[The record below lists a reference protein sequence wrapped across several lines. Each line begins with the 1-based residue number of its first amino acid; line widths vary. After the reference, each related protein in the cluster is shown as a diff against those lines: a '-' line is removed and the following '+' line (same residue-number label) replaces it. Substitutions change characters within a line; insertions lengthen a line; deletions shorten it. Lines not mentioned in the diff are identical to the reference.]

1 MSLERVLKTL
11 ESFGLTRKD
20 AKAYIYLAK
29 KGPKGGKDLAIA
41 LKLTH
46 PQLNSIL
53 VNLQKKGFICASAQ
67 RQDLF
72 LALAFEQILDMMIE
86 IKDEEAQAVR
96 KTREELLHSWG
107 TITKKTTNA

>member
-29 KGPKGGKDLAIA
+29 KGPKEAKDLAIA

-53 VNLQKKGFICASAQ
+53 ANLQKKGFICTSAQ

-72 LALAFEQILDMMIE
+72 SALAFELILDMMIE
-86 IKDEEAQAVR
+86 IKDEEAEVVR
-96 KTREELLHSWG
+96 RTREELLRSWG